1 MRMQKRLFGVLLTAM
16 VALSVTACGNGS
28 NNIRTQNETGV
39 AKETSA
45 DGVIKIAVAASMT
58 GENAEYGKQMQ
69 AAAEIMAEKWN
80 KDGGVVGK
88 QIEIVPYDDKNSGD
102 ESATVAQKIVEDK
115 DIIGVIGHFSSNL
128 CLIADPIYQENEVIA
143 ITTSGSHP
151 DITGIGDFIFR
162 NNSIISTEA
171 NYMLQIAIEDFGCKK
186 IGIVSIKTDWG
197 TTTSNTLKELLET
210 NYSDSGAMI
219 VAHEEI
225 ITGSDDFSPIV
236 TKMEEE
242 GAQVILCVGEYGLT
256 GPLAKQYRQINPDI
270 KLVGTSNAFSQQL
283 LNLAGDSAEGLR
295 FPISFFAG
303 SQDPKVKDF
312 VDEFDEKYGGLPNS
326 FAAQTY
332 DATGML
338 LEAIKNAGTTDHRAV
353 RDELTK
359 LAYPGVTGDTNFDEN
374 GDAAK
379 SYTKVE
385 IQNGEFVEVK

>member
-1 MRMQKRLFGVLLTAM
+1 M
-16 VALSVTACGNGS
+16 
-28 NNIRTQNETGV
+28 
-39 AKETSA
+39 
-45 DGVIKIAVAASMT
+45 
-58 GENAEYGKQMQ
+58 
-69 AAAEIMAEKWN
+69 
-80 KDGGVVGK
+80 
-88 QIEIVPYDDKNSGD
+88 
-102 ESATVAQKIVEDK
+102 
-115 DIIGVIGHFSSNL
+115 
-128 CLIADPIYQENEVIA
+128 IA

-256 GPLAKQYRQINPDI
+256 GPLAKQSRQINPDI